1 MTLVRD
7 YRRAPEQSRSA
18 GEGAGRPDGPAPCG
32 HERAPRPDAIAPPR
46 SRARS
51 TDAAMRLLGFDGS
64 LAGDSPTRPR
74 SGSFLAVGSGTGAV
88 ALSAALAGSE
98 RVVASDT
105 DPQAVRTTALT
116 AARHGLSDRV
126 RAVEGDLFSGLGAHE
141 RFATVYWHSDFVP
154 ALAEHHCAH
163 AHTHAHTRASA
174 PAGYAAHLR
183 YLTEA
188 PRWTEPGGSA
198 LLHFSDRG
206 DVPGLWDLAD
216 TCGRELRVLRSRRI
230 KEADGIVEHLLFEI
244 TVAPV
249 APPEPAPRALTPRV
263 RVRGRA

>member
-1 MTLVRD
+1 MTLVWD
-7 YRRAPEQSRSA
+7 YRHAPEQSRSA
-18 GEGAGRPDGPAPCG
+18 QDGAGRPDGLAPCG
-32 HERAPRPDAIAPPR
+32 HERAPRPGAIAPPR
-46 SRARS
+46 SRDRS
-51 TDAAMRLLGFDGS
+51 TDAAMRLLGLDGS
-64 LAGDSPTRPR
+64 LAGDSLTRPR

-105 DPQAVRTTALT
+105 DPQAVRTTALI
-116 AARHGLSDRV
+116 AARHGLSERV

-141 RFATVYWHSDFVP
+141 RFSTVYWHSDFVP
-154 ALAEHHCAH
+154 ALAEHRCA
-163 AHTHAHTRASA
+163 HAHTRASA

-188 PRWTEPGGSA
+188 PGWTEPGGSA

-216 TCGRELRVLRSRRI
+216 SCGRELRVLRSRRI